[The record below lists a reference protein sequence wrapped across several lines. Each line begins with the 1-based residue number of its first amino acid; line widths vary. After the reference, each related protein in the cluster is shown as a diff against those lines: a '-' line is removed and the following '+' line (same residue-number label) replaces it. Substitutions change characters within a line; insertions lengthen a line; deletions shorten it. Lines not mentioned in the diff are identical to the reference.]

1 MYDWK
6 NCFEPKILDRG
17 LEYYRSDMIVRY
29 NADEDEITAFVTG
42 NYDDYEVEI
51 QLEDGQPVEM
61 YCSCPY
67 ADDGYY
73 CKHMA
78 AALCEANTEDEES
91 YVLGDGTIV
100 HSDASE
106 GIPVAS
112 LISEANRDQLEEI
125 LIKLAC
131 EDDKIES
138 RIRASLAGAPG
149 KQDVLALKKEID
161 NIFYTYSGR
170 GNFIDYHAAMD
181 FAHDLI
187 LYLENETGR
196 LLDDGDFYAAFDISK
211 YAYVKLG
218 NWDIDDDGEIT
229 MLSACCYEIWQKV
242 VQNCTDPEKTKIR
255 EWFIEHSEDGTVADY
270 MEDVLKDFL
279 RYELASK
286 EELKKEIRLLDELI
300 KESSGLT
307 RCKSVFTC
315 FYGYSIEAIE
325 FRIILM
331 KHLGA
336 DEKEIDDFR
345 RKHMNFQSVRKYYM
359 QRAKAENNME
369 EEIRLLNESK
379 RLDKESPYLIHSYSE
394 RLIELYH
401 VRKEYSLEKAERRFD
416 FMSYQAAGV
425 EDFRAYR
432 EMCSEEEWNKE
443 RTELIESRNDINK
456 KCELMAEERM
466 LQELFE
472 AISGQE
478 KKLSLFNSGQ
488 EKKLSLFNKYGFL
501 LVENHSDPILREYC
515 KYVSS
520 LADYARNRSSY
531 DELIRYLRR
540 MQQYKGGPDMVREL
554 CREWINRYSTRKVM
568 VQELRTMLR

>member
-1 MYDWK
+1 MLEWEEY
-6 NCFEPKILDRG
+6 FEPHILERG
-17 LEYYRSDMIVRY
+17 RSFARRGAVKYISRHEDTIEAIVEGTEYYKVKIRFSGCRI
-29 NADEDEITAFVTG
+29 AES
-42 NYDDYEVEI
+42 
-51 QLEDGQPVEM
+51 

-67 ADDGYY
+67 AAGGYY

-78 AALCEANTEDEES
+78 AALCEADTENEES

-138 RIRASLAGAPG
+138 RIRASLAVALG

-218 NWDIDDDGEIT
+218 NWDIDDDGELT

-242 VQNCTDPEKTKIR
+242 VQNCTDSEKTKIR

-336 DEKEIDDFR
+336 DEKEIDDYR

-379 RLDKESPYLIHSYSE
+379 RLDKESLYLIHSYSE

-478 KKLSLFNSGQ
+478 KKLSLFN
-488 EKKLSLFNKYGFL
+488 KYGFL

>member
-1 MYDWK
+1 MLEWEEY
-6 NCFEPKILDRG
+6 FEPHILERG
-17 LEYYRSDMIVRY
+17 RSYARRGAVKYISKHEDALEAIVEGSEYYKVKIHFD
-29 NADEDEITAFVTG
+29 G
-42 NYDDYEVEI
+42 NRISEK
-51 QLEDGQPVEM
+51 

-67 ADDGYY
+67 AAGGYY

-78 AALCEANTEDEES
+78 AVLCEADTEDEEA
-91 YVLGDGTIV
+91 YVLGDKTIIP
-100 HSDASE
+100 SDATE
-106 GIPVAS
+106 VIPVAS
-112 LISEANRDQLEEI
+112 LIGEANRDQLEEI

-138 RIRASLAGAPG
+138 RIRASLAGVSK
-149 KQDVLALKKEID
+149 KQDISVMKKEID

-170 GNFIDYHAAMD
+170 GNFIDYNVAMD
-181 FAHDLI
+181 FANDLR
-187 LYLENETGR
+187 LYLQNETGR
-196 LLDDGDFYAAFDISK
+196 LLDDGDYYAAFDISK

-229 MLSACCYEIWQKV
+229 MISACCYEIWQRI

-255 EWFIEHSEDGTVADY
+255 EWFIVHSEDGTVADY
-270 MEDVLKDFL
+270 MEDMLKDFL

-286 EELKKEIRLLDELI
+286 EELKEEIRLLDELI

-315 FYGYSIEAIE
+315 YYGYSIEAIE

-331 KHLGA
+331 KRLGA

-345 RKHMNFQSVRKYYM
+345 RKHMNFQSVRKYYI
-359 QRAKAENNME
+359 QRAKAENDTK

-379 RLDKESPYLIHSYSE
+379 RLDTETPYLIHSYSE

-401 VRKEYSLEKAERRFD
+401 VKKEYSLEKAERRFD
-416 FMSYQAAGV
+416 FMSYQSAGI

-432 EMCSEEEWNKE
+432 KMCSEEEWNKE
-443 RTELIESRNDINK
+443 KTELIESRNDIDK
-456 KCELMAEERM
+456 KCELMAEEK
-466 LQELFE
+466 LFHELFE
-472 AISGQE
+472 AI
-478 KKLSLFNSGQ
+478 SGQ

-501 LVENHSDPILREYC
+501 LVENYSDPILREYC

-531 DELIRYLRR
+531 DELIRYLKR
-540 MQQYKGGPDMVREL
+540 MQQYKDGPEIVREL
-554 CREWINRYSTRKVM
+554 CREWINRYPTRKVM
-568 VQELRTMLR
+568 IQELRTMLR